1 MRNDESDSG
10 TRTKGDGE
18 NRNRSEIDDSR
29 GGEIEERVRR
39 VQVLVSDV
47 DER

>member
-18 NRNRSEIDDSR
+18 NRSEIDDSR